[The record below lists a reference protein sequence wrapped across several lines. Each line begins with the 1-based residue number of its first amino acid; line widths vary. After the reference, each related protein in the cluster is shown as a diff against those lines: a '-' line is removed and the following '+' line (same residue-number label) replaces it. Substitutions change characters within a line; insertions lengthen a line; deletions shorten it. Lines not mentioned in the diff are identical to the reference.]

1 MSVCAG
7 SGTVKY
13 SLAQRLPLEVQD
25 LQLHAVLHGLVVDGP
40 MPAAAR
46 DQGVAGHDR
55 VLDLL
60 ERDQRV
66 VVLGADDDVDVGG
79 DAVPGEGVMS
89 CGLGIELP

>member
-1 MSVCAG
+1 
-7 SGTVKY
+7 
-13 SLAQRLPLEVQD
+13 
-25 LQLHAVLHGLVVDGP
+25 

>member
-1 MSVCAG
+1 
-7 SGTVKY
+7 
-13 SLAQRLPLEVQD
+13 
-25 LQLHAVLHGLVVDGP
+25 

-46 DQGVAGHDR
+46 DQCVAGHDR

-79 DAVPGEGVMS
+79 DAVPGVV
-89 CGLGIELP
+89 

>member
-1 MSVCAG
+1 MCKRPGAA
-7 SGTVKY
+7 KH
-13 SLAQRLPLEVQD
+13 SLAQRLPLAVQD
-25 LQLHAVLHGLVVDGP
+25 LQPHAVLHGLVVDDP
-40 MPAAAR
+40 VPAAAR

-66 VVLGADDDVDVGG
+66 VVLGADGDVDVGG
-79 DAVPGEGVMS
+79 YAVPGEGVMS